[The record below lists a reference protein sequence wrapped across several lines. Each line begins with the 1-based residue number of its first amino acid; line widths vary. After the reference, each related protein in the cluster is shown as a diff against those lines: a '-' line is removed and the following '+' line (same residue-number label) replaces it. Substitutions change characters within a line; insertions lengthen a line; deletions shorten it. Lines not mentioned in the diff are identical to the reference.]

1 MANIDSG
8 LTIYDVNK
16 QGMAGFSKL
25 SKKNLETAIF
35 KLRKYAENTNNRYYM
50 LLCNDRRDFTLFRL
64 KEKELKNRINMIEDL
79 KECLQN
85 RGDIIDI
92 SEDINGGIEIWL
104 KIEGEAFA
112 YYFFPYD
119 AALIES

>member
-8 LTIYDVNK
+8 LTIYDINK
-16 QGMAGFSKL
+16 QGMAGFSKM

-92 SEDINGGIEIWL
+92 NEDENGGMEIWL
-104 KIEGEAFA
+104 KIDKEAFA

-119 AALIES
+119 AAIIES

>member
-8 LTIYDVNK
+8 ITIYDVNK

-25 SKKNLETAIF
+25 SKKNLEVAIF
-35 KLRKYAENTNNRYYM
+35 KLRKYAEKTNNRFYM
-50 LLCNDRRDFTLFRL
+50 LLCNDRRDFTIFRL

-92 SEDINGGIEIWL
+92 NEDENGGMEIWL
-104 KIEGEAFA
+104 KIDKEAFA

-119 AALIES
+119 AAVIES

>member
-8 LTIYDVNK
+8 LTIYDINK

-85 RGDIIDI
+85 RGDIIDVN
-92 SEDINGGIEIWL
+92 ED
-104 KIEGEAFA
+104 
-112 YYFFPYD
+112 
-119 AALIES
+119 

>member
-8 LTIYDVNK
+8 LTIYDINK

-85 RGDIIDI
+85 RGDIIDVN
-92 SEDINGGIEIWL
+92 EDENGGMEIWL
-104 KIEGEAFA
+104 KIDKEAFA

-119 AALIES
+119 AAIIES

>member
-8 LTIYDVNK
+8 LTVYDVNK

-25 SKKNLETAIF
+25 SEKNLEAAIF
-35 KLRKYAENTNNRYYM
+35 KLRKYAEKTNNRFYM

-92 SEDINGGIEIWL
+92 NEDENGGMEIWL
-104 KIEGEAFA
+104 KIDKEAFA

-119 AALIES
+119 AAIIES